1 MIHYMKNIKFSLAF
15 VLLFAMSIS
24 KAFSQVVSAQ
34 TFPDGLS
41 IVHKADFADTIKSNT
56 IRVKLNNSKYNHVS
70 SDNGRYVCY
79 VNYRCS
85 VIDAT
90 GKVII
95 PEEYLSIIRNG
106 DVFEVRKNKL
116 CGLIDNNG
124 RMILPCAYDY
134 LHKISD
140 QLYQAKKNQKIGVVD
155 IHGKEIIPCAYEYIH
170 KMSDQLYCVKKNQK
184 FGVVN
189 ILGEEIIP
197 CEYAYIGNI
206 SSKQT
211 IQIRNESKCFAI
223 MDTQGKTIIPCEYD
237 VIHEDFDIYR
247 VRKDNRWG
255 GIDSTGR
262 MVIPLEYEN
271 LGTFKNGVS
280 KAFKNG
286 YIGCIDKNN
295 RVIFDFKY
303 AYINPFKNGVAEA
316 CECEDFVQANNRAM
330 VKRYEKK
337 GYVLLKTP
345 TRLMA
350 MCKNPVYS
358 QLKSKDIIE

>member
-1 MIHYMKNIKFSLAF
+1 MIHYMKNIKFSLVF

-34 TFPDGLS
+34 TSPDGLS

-70 SDNGRYVCY
+70 SDNGKYVCY

-155 IHGKEIIPCAYEYIH
+155 I
-170 KMSDQLYCVKKNQK
+170 
-184 FGVVN
+184 
-189 ILGEEIIP
+189 LGEEIIP

-211 IQIRNESKCFAI
+211 IQIRNESKRFAI